1 MNLYNTTKKSPN
13 NTVKYAL
20 VFALAM
26 VISAAFAKSMQ
37 QETVAADNDVRTF
50 TGGGAV
56 RPPSFEPT
64 RPVNP
69 QRIEDYR
76 TGTNWDLI
84 ADFDFSAAN
93 IENNAFRGAGA
104 VAHIRGT
111 SNFTFGT
118 IPASFEP
125 SVANRRDVAV
135 FDTNR
140 WLEVTNEDGRAL
152 LQGLDHFIISYDI
165 YTTADATDNNHW
177 VFFAQRTVRTPMR
190 GWEHHLAI
198 LEQTNNISV
207 ERFNSRGQRVGGE
220 NIPGTRNFR
229 TGLLIDYPTI
239 PIETGTWRN
248 VQVVFERGR
257 TMLYVNGELRKF
269 AASQYTPSEIL
280 SAAGGYFFIG
290 WAPWRGGEFL
300 TGSLANF
307 RVYVPEAPSVAE
319 QVAKAANALSLPNA
333 LYQIPV
339 RGNIHLPIEGLY
351 GTTITWTTSHPNIVD
366 VNLHTIPNH
375 DPRLPGTIT
384 RPADDTAVTMMA
396 TISSG
401 GISETRTFEFTVKGR
416 PAPLADTEAYLLVFF
431 TGTEGRQTDEQVFFA
446 VSQDAMTWR
455 DISPRD
461 RPVLTSEQGDR
472 GVRDPWI
479 VRAPYGD
486 KFYMIATDLSINR
499 RGGWGAANW
508 QNSSTKLAVW
518 ESYDLVNWSDV
529 RLIDFAGTIPDAG
542 NAWAPEFVWDPIT
555 GDYFVFWAT
564 LTSSDFARPQTHI
577 DANHSGPFVFYSRTR
592 DFRSFSPARVWMYS
606 DPALTPNSL
615 DLIDT
620 SVMLSYCG
628 TTWWRAAR
636 DDRAPHN
643 SGDRNILER
652 SLDFVTIDGR
662 TYPSLTGDWELV
674 SVTQEIFAG
683 AWPYGGVEGPA
694 LFLFNERDWIDN
706 MPTYGMLLDRF
717 GQGAGYR
724 MFRTTDL
731 ISLARVS
738 EGGAW
743 ESLGIDLGLVMKR
756 HGGVLT
762 ITQAEYDRILEQLGE
777 YTGVTNEGDLKPREW
792 CQAEL
797 ITSRGLELIAAF
809 DFEGLAHGSTA
820 AISSNYGL
828 NAEARPMRQWDTPHS
843 VTLADSRSGQGQA
856 FSLGGSD
863 DNGQRW
869 LNVVRPDG
877 TALLQGAYEF
887 VIRFDINRSS
897 GNWPVYIGRD
907 QAQNVNQQEN
917 YIGVL
922 MSNTAITVERFSGGR
937 AGSTNT
943 VGQGTFA
950 SEHPWQ
956 EVALV
961 VRAHSTAVYIN
972 GTRVAQTIT
981 TSPERFSLPTIFGA
995 NGGYVQFGKANWLSS
1010 GEFFTGLIDNI
1021 RIYAGYEPPTP
1032 LPTELL
1038 SNIRAMVPT
1047 VHICSV
1053 RQAVVPDSDV
1063 ITFRD
1068 LNPHRRTA
1076 HLVVSAANLRL
1087 AHINENIAEN
1097 TGLGRVPLS
1106 FELANG
1112 VTIVNQQPWYDLRQP
1127 VEITLMHNDIPQT
1140 WTVTAELAT
1149 NPILPGRFADPTTLI
1164 IHEGRYWMFGTTDG
1178 HPGWA
1183 GNVFQ
1188 MFSSA
1193 DMINWDNEGPILHF
1207 NNPRRSEWSA
1217 PLVPPQPTETY
1228 PNPVH
1233 PHINVGMVPWASHSA
1248 WAPSLY
1254 YKDGTFF
1261 AYFSGHCYDSGN
1273 KELTVAWAP
1282 HPLGPW
1288 ETHTL
1293 PMLTLE
1299 QARVE
1304 VGQMGQTIDPEI
1316 YSCDGTRCH
1325 IYGCADVDWR
1335 RCPPERNCPFC
1346 AEIEHSCRSFMFFGN
1361 GQAAIIDLT
1370 LCMRHFIPGTGHRF
1384 AEIAPN
1390 FREAIK
1396 VSFIDG
1402 WYHFTWSDDDT
1413 GSPNYRVYYGISRNL
1428 HGPILQ
1434 KGLLM
1439 YRDAS
1444 VDILGAAHHNIFFH
1458 PILGEWFIT
1467 NHRFWTPLGQFIDG
1481 GSGNHREIVIE
1492 RLEYR
1497 DGSWIPTVP
1506 THRGLM
1512 EPVYLR

>member
-1 MNLYNTTKKSPN
+1 MNMNLYHTTKRKPN
-13 NTVKYAL
+13 YATKCAL
-20 VFALAM
+20 TFALAIA
-26 VISAAFAKSMQ
+26 VSFVFAQPMQ
-37 QETVAADNDVRTF
+37 QTDSGTRTF
-50 TGGGAV
+50 TGGGSI
-56 RPPSFEPT
+56 RPASFADPAH
-64 RPVNP
+64 PVNP

-76 TGTNWDLI
+76 SRTNWELI
-84 ADFDFSAAN
+84 ADFDFSPSN

-104 VAHIRGT
+104 VAHIRGNT
-111 SNFTFGT
+111 DFEFYI

-125 SVANRRDVAV
+125 SVANRRVAAV

-140 WLEVTNEDGRAL
+140 WLEVTREDGSAL

-165 YTTADATDNNHW
+165 YTTATAGDNNHW
-177 VFFAQRTVRTPMR
+177 AFFAQRTVRTPMR
-190 GWEHHLAI
+190 GWEQYLAI
-198 LEQTNNISV
+198 VEQTNHISV
-207 ERFNSRGQRVGGE
+207 QRFNSRGQRIGGE

-239 PIETGTWRN
+239 ACETGTWRN

-269 AASQYTPSEIL
+269 AASNYSPSEIL
-280 SAAGGYFFIG
+280 SAAGGYIFIG
-290 WAPWRGGEFL
+290 RSTWGGGQFL
-300 TGSLANF
+300 TGSIANF
-307 RVYVPEAPSVAE
+307 RIYAPEPPSVAE
-319 QVAKAANALSLPNA
+319 QVALAADALMLPNA
-333 LYQIPV
+333 FYQTPV
-339 RGNIHLPIEGLY
+339 RGNIHLPIEGLH
-351 GTTITWTTSHPNIVD
+351 GTTISWTTSHPNIVD
-366 VNLHTIPNH
+366 VNLHEIPNH

-384 RPADDTAVTMMA
+384 RPAIDTAVTMTA

-401 GISETRTFEFTVKGR
+401 DISETRTFEFTVKAR
-416 PAPLADTEAYLLVFF
+416 PAPLDTTEAYLMVFF
-431 TGTEGRQTDEQVFFA
+431 TGTEGTPTDEQVYFA

-455 DISPRD
+455 DISPRG
-461 RPVLTSEQGDR
+461 RPVLYNHLGDR
-472 GVRDPWI
+472 GARDPWI

-486 KFYMIATDLSINR
+486 KFYMIATDLNINR

-508 QNSSTKLAVW
+508 QNSSTYLVVW
-518 ESYDLVNWSDV
+518 ESYDLVNWTDA
-529 RLIDFAGTIPDAG
+529 RLVDFAGTIPDAG
-542 NAWAPEFVWDPIT
+542 NAWAPEFVWDPAS

-564 LTSSDFARPQTHI
+564 LTCSDFARPQTHI
-577 DANHSGPFVFYSRTR
+577 EANHSGPMVFYSRTR
-592 DFRSFSPARVWMYS
+592 DFRSFSPAQVWMHS
-606 DPALTPNSL
+606 DPVLTPNNL

-620 SVMLSYCG
+620 STMLSYCG

-636 DDRAPHN
+636 DDRRAGN
-643 SGDRNILER
+643 AGDRNTLER
-652 SLDFVTIDGR
+652 STDVVIVGGR
-662 TYPSLTGDWELV
+662 TYPSLTGNWQLV
-674 SVTQEIFAG
+674 SITQEVFEG
-683 AWPYGGVEGPA
+683 AWPYGAVEGPA
-694 LFLFNERDWIDN
+694 LFLLNERDWLDN
-706 MPTYGMLLDRF
+706 TPTYGMLLDRF

-731 ISLARVS
+731 SSQARIS
-738 EGGAW
+738 EGGTW
-743 ESLGIDLGLVMKR
+743 ESLDIDMGPVMVR
-756 HGGVLT
+756 HGGILT
-762 ITQAEYDRILEQLGE
+762 ITQEEYNRILEHLGE
-777 YTGVTNEGDLKPREW
+777 YTGFTNEGNLMPREW
-792 CQAEL
+792 CQETM
-797 ITSRGLELIAAF
+797 ITNRGLELIAAF
-809 DFEGLAHGSTA
+809 DFEGLTPGSFP
-820 AISSNYGL
+820 IIPSNYGL
-828 NAEARPMRQWDTPHS
+828 NAIARPMRQWNTPHA
-843 VTLADSRSGQGQA
+843 VTLVDSRVGQGQA
-856 FSLGGSD
+856 FSLGGSGD
-863 DNGQRW
+863 TGQRW
-869 LNVVRPDG
+869 LDVVSPDG
-877 TALLQGAYEF
+877 SALLQGVYEF
-887 VIRFDINRSS
+887 VVRFDINRES
-897 GNWPVYIGRD
+897 GNWPLYIDRD
-907 QAQNVNQQEN
+907 RTQNVNNQEN

-922 MSNTAITVERFSGGR
+922 TSNTAMTVERFSNGRGG
-937 AGSTNT
+937 AINT
-943 VGQGTFA
+943 VGQVA
-950 SEHPWQ
+950 LAPDDPWQ
-956 EVALV
+956 EIAIV
-961 VRAHSTAVYIN
+961 VRAYSTAIYTN
-972 GTRVAQTIT
+972 GRRVAETAT
-981 TSPERFSLPTIFGA
+981 THPERFSLATIFGA
-995 NGGYVQFGKANWLSS
+995 NGGYVQFGKANWTSE

-1021 RIYAGYEPPTP
+1021 RIYAGYEPPEP
-1032 LPTELL
+1032 LLTELVR
-1038 SNIRAMVPT
+1038 NIQAMVPT
-1047 VHICSV
+1047 VHICPV
-1053 RQAVVPDSDV
+1053 RQAVVPYSDV

-1068 LNPHRRTA
+1068 INPYRRMA
-1076 HLVVSAANLRL
+1076 NLIVSASNLRL
-1087 AHINENIAEN
+1087 FHINEGIAGD
-1097 TGLGRVPLS
+1097 TGLASVPLT
-1106 FELANG
+1106 FELARD
-1112 VTIVNQQPWYDLRQP
+1112 VSVVNQQPRYDLRQP
-1127 VEITLMHNDIPQT
+1127 IEITFVHDNVPQT
-1140 WTVTAELAT
+1140 WTIIAELAT

-1207 NNPRRSEWSA
+1207 NNPRRSAGSERT
-1217 PLVPPQPTETY
+1217 VPPQPAETY

-1261 AYFSGHCYDSGN
+1261 AYFSGHCYDSGD
-1273 KELTVAWAP
+1273 KEITVAWAP

-1288 ETHTL
+1288 ETHSR
-1293 PMLTLE
+1293 PMLTLA
-1299 QARVE
+1299 QARAE

-1396 VSFIDG
+1396 ASYIDG

-1458 PILGEWFIT
+1458 PELGEWFIT

-1481 GSGNHREIVIE
+1481 GHGNHREIVIE

-1497 DGSWIPTVP
+1497 DGSWIPIAP

-1512 EPVYLR
+1512 EPVYLQR